1 MKALISKNENGRIS
15 EIKQDSDT
23 FEVHE
28 SMVWVDI
35 PESENIAPNTHL
47 YDIENKIFI
56 AFPKETDDE
65 TRFLCARQ
73 VAYGSIGEQLDM
85 MYHEI
90 KEKGTLSN
98 TGAWFNHVTKVK
110 TDVTRDNV

>member
-1 MKALISKNENGRIS
+1 MKALISKNENGRIC

-47 YDIENKIFI
+47 YDIENKKFPIHIF
-56 AFPKETDDE
+56 
-65 TRFLCARQ
+65 FLFFINSPYKCF
-73 VAYGSIGEQLDM
+73 YS
-85 MYHEI
+85 
-90 KEKGTLSN
+90 K
-98 TGAWFNHVTKVK
+98 
-110 TDVTRDNV
+110 